1 MLSSVVSKHRAGGT
15 GFRTAA
21 LAVAGVVIIGG
32 GATAIALN
40 RNDPQPSPSA
50 VQTTSGTTGP
60 SMTSSG
66 STPSASTAPTT
77 APTTASTTAPTSAA
91 PTAAVDAAAIK
102 KCGAEVAAGE
112 ALARAAR
119 ASATD
124 WGLHTGALAIY
135 NSGQHEKANTIWA
148 QSKKRAPADVTA
160 YQAAAK
166 GYAAVRGSCAGA
178 AKGLSTPA
186 LKACQSHVSA
196 LGAQTGAG
204 ARVEG
209 EWEAHIAMMKTKAE
223 ANQISYYKKW
233 VSMVH
238 DAGPGLKAFHAADN
252 RLKAAPR
259 CPASAS

>member
-1 MLSSVVSKHRAGGT
+1 MVSKHRAGGT

-21 LAVAGVVIIGG
+21 LAVAGVVVIAG

-40 RNDPQPSPSA
+40 RHDPQPSPAA

-77 APTTASTTAPTSAA
+77 APTAA
-91 PTAAVDAAAIK
+91 PTPAAPSATVDATAVK

-112 ALARAAR
+112 TLARAAR
-119 ASATD
+119 ASAAD

-196 LGAQTGAG
+196 LGAETGAG

-209 EWEAHIAMMKTKAE
+209 EWEAHVAMMKTKAE

-238 DAGPGLKAFHAADN
+238 DAGPGLKAFHSADN

-259 CPASAS
+259 CP